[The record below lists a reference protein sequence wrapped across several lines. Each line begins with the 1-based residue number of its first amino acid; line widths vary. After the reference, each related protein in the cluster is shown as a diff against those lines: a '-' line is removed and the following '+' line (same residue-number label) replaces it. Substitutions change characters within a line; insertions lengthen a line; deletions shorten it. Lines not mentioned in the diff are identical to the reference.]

1 MFILMVRDAR
11 NSALLTMRVQST
23 SLFSRRRLLKLGAAT
38 GVSLAASPALAQAQ
52 RKLSEFAVT
61 AAVPIEVTARPIASF
76 DLRDRSRVR
85 FGALQFR
92 SGLVLTSAFRGFGG
106 LSALHIDPGGERF
119 VALSDHGSWFTGRI
133 AYAGGE
139 MTGLREV
146 EAAPMLYADGRSLSQ
161 RGWYD
166 TESLAFDGDT
176 AYVGIER
183 VNQIVKFDFG
193 RDGVRAT
200 GQAITVPPGLRKL
213 PNNKGPEALVFVPKG
228 RPLAGTLIAV
238 SERGLDPDGNIIGF
252 LIGGKTP
259 GQFGVRRTDD
269 YDISDATLLPGGDLL
284 LLERKFSWLSGVGI
298 RIRRIAL
305 KTLAPGATIDG
316 PAIFEADLGYEIDN
330 MEGIDS
336 HVDAAGDTVLTL
348 VSDDNF
354 SMLQRTLL
362 LQFTLVGE

>member
-1 MFILMVRDAR
+1 VDQHKHSFPAG
-11 NSALLTMRVQST
+11 LT
-23 SLFSRRRLLKLGAAT
+23 RRRLLSLGAAA
-38 GVSLAASPALAQAQ
+38 GVSFEAPPAFAQAQ
-52 RKLSEFAVT
+52 RKPLSEFAV
-61 AAVPIEVTARPIASF
+61 AAPVPIDVKAVPIQSL
-76 DLRDRSRVR
+76 DLRDRSHLR

-92 SGLVLTSAFRGFGG
+92 SGLILTSAFRGFGG
-106 LSALHIDPGGERF
+106 LSALHIDSGGERF

-133 AYAGGE
+133 VYAGRE
-139 MTGLREV
+139 MTGIAEV
-146 EAAPMLYADGRSLSQ
+146 EAAPMMYADGRSLSQ

-166 TESLAFDGDT
+166 TEALAFDGGI

-193 RDGVRAT
+193 RDGVRAP

-213 PNNKGPEALVFVPKG
+213 PNNKGLESLVFVPKG
-228 RPLAGTLIAV
+228 QPLAGTLIAV
-238 SERGLDPDGNIIGF
+238 SERGLDAAGNIVGF
-252 LIGGKTP
+252 LIGGKAP
-259 GQFGVRRTDD
+259 GQFAVKRTDEFD
-269 YDISDATLLPGGDLL
+269 VSDATLLPGGDLL
-284 LLERKFSWLSGVGI
+284 LLERKFSWFTGVGI

-305 KTLAPGATIDG
+305 KSLAPGATIDG
-316 PAIFEADLGYEIDN
+316 PSIFDADLGYEIDN

-336 HVDAAGDTVLTL
+336 HIDAAGDTVLTL